1 MVSKSV
7 EHWMSR
13 ALDLALLGLGRT
25 GTNPIVGAVLV
36 RDDVVIG
43 EGHHEVLGG
52 PHAEIVALRQA
63 GDLARGSSLFVTLE
77 PCAHFGRTP
86 PCVDAIIETGVK
98 EVFVAALDPN
108 LVASGGISR
117 LESAGINVHVGAL
130 QERALWENRAWRH
143 WIANKRPYVIW
154 KVAASIDG
162 RVAAADGS
170 SKWISGEES
179 RRDVHSIRG
188 ASHAIITGTGT
199 VLRDDPELSVRDGS
213 NRTPLRIVVGDRNI
227 PSEAKVFTGPQ
238 ETILVK
244 DRSPEHLIEELNA
257 RDVVQ
262 AMLECGPR
270 MAARWVEDNAIDEL
284 VVYTAPILL
293 GGGPALFSD
302 LRVASISEKR
312 QLHLHD
318 VVRFGSDFRATYT
331 TKSWGD

>member
-1 MVSKSV
+1 MSV
-7 EHWMSR
+7 DHWMGR

-43 EGHHEVLGG
+43 QGYHEVLGG
-52 PHAEIVALRQA
+52 PHAEIIALRQA

-77 PCAHFGRTP
+77 PCAHFGRTA
-86 PCVDAIIETGVK
+86 PCVDAIIEAGIK
-98 EVFVAALDPN
+98 EVFVATFDPN

-117 LESAGINVHVGAL
+117 LESAGINIYVGAL
-130 QERALWENRAWRH
+130 RERALWENRAWRH
-143 WIANKRPYVIW
+143 WIANDRPYVIW

-162 RVAAADGS
+162 RIAAADGS
-170 SKWISGEES
+170 SQWISCEES

-199 VLRDDPELSVRDGS
+199 VLRDDPEFSVRDGS
-213 NRTPLRIVVGDRNI
+213 DRIPLRVVVGDRDI
-227 PSEAKVFTGPQ
+227 PSDAKVFSGPQ

-244 DRSPEHLIEELNA
+244 DRSPAHLIEELNS
-257 RDVVQ
+257 RKVVQ

-270 MAARWVEDNAIDEL
+270 MAASWVEDNAVDEL

-302 LRVASISEKR
+302 LKVASISEKR
-312 QLHLHD
+312 QFQLHD
-318 VVRFGSDFRATYT
+318 VVRIGSDSRATYT
-331 TKSWGD
+331 SKSWEE